1 MRPFVFSC
9 DAHIVEPNDLFTANM
24 SDGCKQWAPNAVIDE
39 KGMRANRLGE
49 TVLFKIPANF
59 HTHKV
64 GEANDLDTRRRG
76 VRDLGMRL
84 VDMERDGVDAE
95 LCFPSLGLLAPSIP
109 DRQASAEAARIY
121 NDWAWD
127 HLEGARN
134 KLIPAAVMPLVD
146 MDDALAELKR
156 VIEKGYRAIMMPPV
170 SVPETPKYNDP
181 AWDEF
186 FATCGEAGIP
196 LVFHTGVGTVNIRA
210 LRGAGAALFNYTRQM
225 NDAVDVIA
233 ALVGGGVLDRNPK
246 SHVLFVE
253 CGAGWLLGLAER
265 MDEVYEGHAPMVQPK
280 LSRKPSEIVRD
291 QVHCSFQNDQ
301 GCLLTY
307 PSLSIENFLFAT
319 DYPHSEGTFP
329 FSRQLV
335 ETMFDHVP
343 NISEEDK
350 AKVLGLNA
358 VKLFGIT
365 PEMVREDTE
374 RLMARQ
380 ENKQQA
386 SI

>member
-9 DAHIVEPNDLFTANM
+9 DAHIVEPFDLFTRNLP
-24 SDGCKQWAPNAVIDE
+24 DHLKQWAPNAEVDD
-39 KGMRANRLGE
+39 KGMRLNKLGD
-49 TVLFKIPANF
+49 TTLFKIPANF

-76 VRDLGMRL
+76 VRDLSLRFA
-84 VDMERDGVDAE
+84 DMERDGVDAE
-95 LCFPSLGLLAPSIP
+95 LVFPSLGLLAPRIS
-109 DRQASAEAARIY
+109 DREASLAAARLY

-127 HLEGARN
+127 YLEGMRN
-134 KLIPAAVMPLVD
+134 KLIPAAIMPLVNL
-146 MDDALAELKR
+146 DDALEELKR
-156 VIEKGYRAIMMPPV
+156 IIAKGYRAIMMPPAGLAD
-170 SVPETPKYNDP
+170 TPKYNDA
-181 AWDEF
+181 AWDPF
-186 FATCGEAGIP
+186 VATCAEAGIP
-196 LVFHTGVGTVNIRA
+196 LVFHTGVGEVNLRA
-210 LRGAGAALFNYTRQM
+210 IRGAGAALFNYTRQM

-233 ALVGGGVLDRNPK
+233 ALVGGGVLDRNPNA
-246 SHVLFVE
+246 HVLFVE
-253 CGAGWLLGLAER
+253 AGAGWLLGLAER
-265 MDEVYEGHAPMVQPK
+265 MDEVYEGHAPMIQPK

-291 QVHCSFQNDQ
+291 QVHCSFQNDP

-307 PSLSIENFLFAT
+307 PSLSINNFLFAT

-343 NISEEDK
+343 NITDDEK
-350 AKVLGLNA
+350 AAVLGLNA

-374 RLMARQ
+374 RMIAR
-380 ENKQQA
+380 EQA
-386 SI
+386 KATA

>member
-9 DAHIVEPNDLFTANM
+9 DAHIVEPADLFTKNM
-24 SDGCKQWAPNAVIDE
+24 SEHNQQWAPNAVIDD

-76 VRDLGMRL
+76 VRDLGLRFA
-84 VDMERDGVDAE
+84 DMERDGVDAE

-109 DRQASAEAARIY
+109 DREAALEAARIY

-127 HLEGARN
+127 YLDGVRN
-134 KLIPAAVMPLVD
+134 KLIPAAIMPLVD
-146 MDDALAELKR
+146 MDDAQAELER
-156 VIEKGYRAIMMPPV
+156 VIAKGYRAIMMPPV
-170 SVPETPKYNDP
+170 SVDSTPKYNDP
-181 AWDEF
+181 AWDRF
-186 FATCGEAGIP
+186 FATCAKVGIP
-196 LVFHTGVGTVNIRA
+196 LVFHTGVGVINIRA
-210 LRGAGAALFNYTRQM
+210 LRGPGGALFNYTRQM

-233 ALVGGGVLDRNPK
+233 ALVGGGVLDRNPDA
-246 SHVLFVE
+246 HVLFVE

-291 QVHCSFQNDQ
+291 QVHCSFQNDP

-307 PSLSIENFLFAT
+307 KLLSIDNFLFAT

-335 ETMFDHVP
+335 EKMFDHVP
-343 NISEEDK
+343 DITEEEK

-358 VKLFGIT
+358 VKLFGIS
-365 PEMVREDTE
+365 PQMVREDTE
-374 RLMARQ
+374 RMQA
-380 ENKQQA
+380 KQTA
-386 SI
+386 SASA